1 MTNISFWLIENPF
14 KVVLFMAFVFMFFLI
29 KEDVRAIK
37 HRKHQKE
44 IEKRKKTKQL
54 LNESKS

>member
-1 MTNISFWLIENPF
+1 
-14 KVVLFMAFVFMFFLI
+14 MAFVFMFFLI